1 MTLAVIDA
9 LNRAWDDIQRRNVAL
24 PGVTI
29 WAISGHGGSQCGS
42 ILWDGAPIL
51 LVDEEVLGRGAAA
64 VFGWLLH
71 QAAHELAD
79 SQRPP
84 SHIKESARHD
94 AVFRGAAETLGLEV
108 EEDRSETNEW
118 SVTSVPE
125 TLAPRYAFTTQRL
138 ATALTQW
145 HTPAVKL
152 AMASCQ
158 CVPARQILISPS
170 SLTEG
175 EIRCQICLKP
185 FRLGARVNSQNTV

>member
-9 LNRAWDDIQRRNVAL
+9 LNRAWDDIQRRNVAV

-29 WAISGHGGSQCGS
+29 WVMSGHGGTQCGS

-51 LVDEEVLGRGAAA
+51 LVDEEVLSRGAAA

-79 SQRPP
+79 SQRPS
-84 SHIKESARHD
+84 SHTKESQRHD
-94 AVFRGAAETLGLEV
+94 AVFRGAAETLELEV
-108 EEDRSETNEW
+108 EEDRPETSEWPITR
-118 SVTSVPE
+118 VPE
-125 TLAPRYAFTTQRL
+125 TLAPRYTFTIHRL

-145 HTPAVKL
+145 HTPAAKL

-158 CVPARQILISPS
+158 CVPARRLLISPS

-175 EIRCQICLKP
+175 EIRCQICLGP
-185 FRLGARVNSQNTV
+185 FRIGAQANS